1 MFSYRVLEDPDYKGK
16 AEQQDID
23 LANDIRAAN
32 IHSLPEDLE
41 KRHFVRNPYVYKDM
55 PLKDFYSYV
64 KNYLNKDAP
73 GYNNMKRGDAFYKP
87 MLELVEYL
95 QKNDFKYIL

>member
-55 PLKDFYSYV
+55 HLRTFIHMLK
-64 KNYLNKDAP
+64 
-73 GYNNMKRGDAFYKP
+73 
-87 MLELVEYL
+87 
-95 QKNDFKYIL
+95 II